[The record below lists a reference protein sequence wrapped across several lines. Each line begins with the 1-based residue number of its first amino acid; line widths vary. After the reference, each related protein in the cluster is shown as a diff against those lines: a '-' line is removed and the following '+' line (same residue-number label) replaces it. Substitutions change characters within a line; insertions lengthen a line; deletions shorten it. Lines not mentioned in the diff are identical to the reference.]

1 MSGARLRV
9 PFPWVSP
16 QDGRRHQGASRL
28 RYTVPGTGGAQGD
41 GPLGV
46 RFTALPT
53 RMQAKSS
60 PEGCPGGRELVRSPR
75 PSLVTRSLGDLCGRS
90 SSLDSVFRA
99 QRRTPGT
106 CPMKQIGFFPTRLS
120 HAFNMLIAL

>member
-1 MSGARLRV
+1 MSGAQLRV
-9 PFPWVSP
+9 PFPWVSS
-16 QDGRRHQGASRL
+16 QDGRCHEGASRP
-28 RYTVPGTGGAQGD
+28 RYTVPSTGGAQGD

-53 RMQAKSS
+53 RTQAKSS
-60 PEGCPGGRELVRSPR
+60 PEGCPGGRELVRSLR
-75 PSLVTRSLGDLCGRS
+75 PSSVTRSLSDLCGHS
-90 SSLDSVFRA
+90 SSLDSVFREE
-99 QRRTPGT
+99 QRTPGT